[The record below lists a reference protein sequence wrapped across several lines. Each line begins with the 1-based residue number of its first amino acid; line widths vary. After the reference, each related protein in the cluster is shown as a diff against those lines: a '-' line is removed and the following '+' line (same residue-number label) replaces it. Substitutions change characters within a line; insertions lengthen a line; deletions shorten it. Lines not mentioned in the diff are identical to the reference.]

1 MKMGLKVSFL
11 VLGFFLL
18 TSVDVF
24 AAPRAG
30 TELGRFSVGCY
41 REPND
46 EGDFVCK
53 AGNKSCGSECT
64 NANDATTCKNKG
76 TCSSH
81 CSCLLTSVSQSSMD
95 ESASGAKQAD
105 LANSLSQL
113 RQKLEDPSSALQDK
127 QALEKMLIDA
137 LHDLSK
143 M

>member
-1 MKMGLKVSFL
+1 
-11 VLGFFLL
+11 
-18 TSVDVF
+18 
-24 AAPRAG
+24 
-30 TELGRFSVGCY
+30 
-41 REPND
+41 
-46 EGDFVCK
+46 
-53 AGNKSCGSECT
+53 
-64 NANDATTCKNKG
+64 
-76 TCSSH
+76 
-81 CSCLLTSVSQSSMD
+81 MD